1 MLSNG
6 KWEGKRIWWLR
17 PIALITVCASTDWNT
32 VFSGCHRFDHTMCIN
47 WSDSLV
53 AFKREYAEYISLWS
67 QMCINR
73 LENCVLWWY
82 MCPVTCYQEVVFSSN
97 KTLAKCCKPSAASRV
112 LHAECCKPSAACHVL
127 HAKCCMSRA
136 APQAVE
142 KTCRCD
148 HNLYANSLLIQI
160 HNKVAFHVCA
170 LRFGTISQSCDLT
183 ICATSWTECASRGLQ
198 RSPPTKRILRAEC
211 CGLRLMLKDNC
222 TKYGTFRWCSQD
234 GQYHVCLSIAV
245 MA

>member
-1 MLSNG
+1 MGGKENMMAASNRSDHSMCINRL
-6 KWEGKRIWWLR
+6 EHL
-17 PIALITVCASTDWNT
+17 
-32 VFSGCHRFDHTMCIN
+32 FSGCHRFDHTMCIN

-148 HNLYANSLLIQI
+148 HNLCKFVVDPNTQQG
-160 HNKVAFHVCA
+160 
-170 LRFGTISQSCDLT
+170 RISCL
-183 ICATSWTECASRGLQ
+183 
-198 RSPPTKRILRAEC
+198 
-211 CGLRLMLKDNC
+211 
-222 TKYGTFRWCSQD
+222 CSQIW
-234 GQYHVCLSIAV
+234 YHFTVLWLNYLCHIMNRMCIQRFTAFSSNKTHPESRVLRS
-245 MA
+245 